1 MSEVAGSTQKDSS
14 PRDDSPYAGSPH
26 DIEADTQARLH
37 RVERQFAETQRIA
50 QFGSWEWDIA
60 TDVVTWSD
68 ELYRICGVEPGTLE
82 PTADAVISR
91 YHPDDRGMV
100 AEAVQRAIAE
110 RGSWALDARLVR
122 PDGDVRW
129 CHSRG
134 TVIAN
139 GPGGQPRLYGVTI
152 DITERRRSEQF
163 LREFIGNA
171 AHALGTPS
179 AVILQAAHVLADSTL
194 ARSDHDA
201 AMGALNRQATRLRE
215 LSTNLFDLV
224 ALDTGAPSVMFGLTM
239 MLGPVKLADKVR
251 KAADGL
257 SLLPGVALDID
268 IGDDI
273 AVLAEPAELERVF
286 VNLLTNAQI
295 HGGPNIA
302 VTASRRAG
310 EVIVEVCDDGPG
322 IPNEYLQ
329 NLFAPFT
336 KRQAAGHGSGLGLA
350 IVHQLMRAFGG
361 AVSYHRAEPRG
372 SVFTLRFSAD

>member
-1 MSEVAGSTQKDSS
+1 M
-14 PRDDSPYAGSPH
+14 H
-26 DIEADTQARLH
+26 DVEADAPARLH
-37 RVERQFAETQRIA
+37 RLERQFAEIQRLA
-50 QFGSWEWDIA
+50 HFGSWEWDVA

-68 ELYRICGVEPGTLE
+68 ELYRIFGLAPGDLR
-82 PTADAVISR
+82 PALGAILDRA
-91 YHPDDRGMV
+91 HPDDRDLLGV
-100 AEAVQRAIAE
+100 TVRRAIAD
-110 RGSWALDARLVR
+110 RVSYALDHRLVR

-139 GPGGQPRLYGVTI
+139 GRGEQPRLYGVTI
-152 DITERRRSEQF
+152 DITNRRRSEQF
-163 LREFIGNA
+163 LREFISNA

-179 AVILQAAHVLADSTL
+179 AVIVQAAHVLADSTL
-194 ARSDHDA
+194 AKSDYDA
-201 AMGALNRQATRLRE
+201 AMGALTRQSTRLRE

-224 ALDTGAPSVMFGLTM
+224 ALDTGAPSVMFVLSI

-251 KAADGL
+251 KAAEGL
-257 SLLPGVALDID
+257 SPLPGVALDID

-295 HGGPNIA
+295 HGGPNIS
-302 VTASRRAG
+302 VTASRLAG

-329 NLFAPFT
+329 SLFAPFA
-336 KRQAAGHGSGLGLA
+336 KRQAAGHGPGLGLA

-361 AVSYHRAEPRG
+361 AVSYRRAEPHG
-372 SVFTLRFSAD
+372 SVFALRFSAN